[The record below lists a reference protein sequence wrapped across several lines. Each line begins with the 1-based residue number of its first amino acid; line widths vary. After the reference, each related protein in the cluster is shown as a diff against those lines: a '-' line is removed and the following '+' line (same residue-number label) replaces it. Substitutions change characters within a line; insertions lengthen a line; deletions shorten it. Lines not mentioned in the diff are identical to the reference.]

1 MPNLF
6 LRTMHAFGC
15 LHQNCN
21 QCRLLS
27 AVIHL
32 LHVQRASLGIR
43 QALLLEERRLEAH
56 IQATL
61 EQEER
66 AQAARDP
73 LRHAWPEAAPP

>member
-1 MPNLF
+1 MRVTCYVLYVLVEVTPPMPP
-6 LRTMHAFGC
+6 MSCCCDAH
-15 LHQNCN
+15 
-21 QCRLLS
+21 
-27 AVIHL
+27 
-32 LHVQRASLGIR
+32 

-61 EQEER
+61 EQEDR

>member
-1 MPNLF
+1 LC
-6 LRTMHAFGC
+6 TH
-15 LHQNCN
+15 
-21 QCRLLS
+21 
-27 AVIHL
+27 
-32 LHVQRASLGIR
+32 

-61 EQEER
+61 EREDR